1 MAHNPRFSQILK
13 ELEEIHNQKNND
25 YAGAG
30 KDPLANLREFGWKG
44 GVVRISDK
52 YFRLKNFAKSEKL
65 SVKNETIIDT
75 LNDLANY
82 AILTRILYEDENK
95 RH

>member
-13 ELEEIHNQKNND
+13 ELEEIHNRKNDD
-25 YAGAG
+25 YAGQN

-52 YFRLKNFAKSEKL
+52 YFRLKNFTKSEKL
-65 SVKNETIIDT
+65 SIKDETIIDT

-82 AILTRILYEDENK
+82 AILTRILYEDEK
-95 RH
+95 K